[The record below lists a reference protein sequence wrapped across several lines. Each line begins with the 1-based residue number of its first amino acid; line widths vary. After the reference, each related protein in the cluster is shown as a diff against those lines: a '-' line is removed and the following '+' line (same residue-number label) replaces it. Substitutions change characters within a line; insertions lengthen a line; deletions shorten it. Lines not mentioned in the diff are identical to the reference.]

1 MRIIAAVA
9 LAVLLAGYARSAA
22 AQARDG
28 QVETGSATQ
37 GERKAYRPGE
47 LYLPGSRVFVH
58 VSKTGLGH
66 EHAVIGGVS
75 QGSLNLGAEDNAG
88 EIVFDMQ
95 SFRADTEAARKYL
108 GLSGATSASA
118 QRETTANMLGSS
130 VLNADEFPTAV
141 FKIASA
147 RLHPKRSR
155 RDLPQ
160 YELQGEFTL
169 HGVTRPLNVLA
180 EAEPVKGWQRV
191 RGSFAI
197 NQTDFGIKPFTK
209 AFGAIGVADRLTIWG
224 DVLVAAGAGVARAA
238 APR

>member
-1 MRIIAAVA
+1 MRLIAVA
-9 LAVLLAGYARSAA
+9 VFAVLLAASTQSAK

-28 QVETGSATQ
+28 RTEAGNAST
-37 GERKAYRPGE
+37 GERRTYRPGE

-95 SFRADTEAARKYL
+95 SFRADTDEARKYL
-108 GLSGATSASA
+108 GLSGATSAST

-130 VLNADEFPTAV
+130 VLNAAEFPAAV
-141 FKIASA
+141 FKVSSA
-147 RLHPKRSR
+147 RLHTKRSR

-160 YELQGEFTL
+160 YELRGEFTL
-169 HGVTRPLNVLA
+169 HGVTRPLSFLA
-180 EAEPVKGWQRV
+180 EVESVKGWQRV

-224 DVLVAAGAGVARAA
+224 DVLVAAGAGVARATEL
-238 APR
+238 R